1 MSVMMFSLVL
11 LGLLCMPFHG
21 MANPFTQK
29 KASPLEGPGQSA
41 EPVTKK
47 RPAGFGAAAPG
58 NPGIL
63 MKIISLQKQSR
74 EKMTAMIHRAKT
86 TEDIMPLIWVLGTAL
101 VYGMIHSAGPGHG
114 KALAVSYVFGFKP
127 GIARAV
133 LFGNLLA
140 FTHGMSGVG
149 LVLLVKFVLQAS
161 MSASLASFTQITQIV
176 SYSLISLLGL
186 FLFFRQVIAWK
197 GEKEREDGISPS
209 DRQPSLY
216 TALAVGMIP
225 CPGVVLAMIFCM
237 SMDLTFLG
245 VLMGLAISAGMG
257 LTISGVALVAVLSK
271 SALLK
276 GAGRSQK
283 GAALLESVVEAFAGL
298 MVAGL
303 GLFSLLGVFY

>member
-1 MSVMMFSLVL
+1 MSMMMFALVL
-11 LGLLCMPFHG
+11 LGLCMPFPG
-21 MANPFTQK
+21 VVNPFTQT
-29 KASPLEGPGQSA
+29 KAGQLEGAGQTA
-41 EPVTKK
+41 GPVIKK
-47 RPAGFGAAAPG
+47 RPAEFGAQAPG
-58 NPGIL
+58 KPGIL
-63 MKIISLQKQSR
+63 MKLIFFQQQIR
-74 EKMTAMIHRAKT
+74 EKMTALIHRAKT

-101 VYGMIHSAGPGHG
+101 IYGIVHSAGPGHG

-161 MSASLASFTQITQIV
+161 MSSSLASFTQITQII
-176 SYSLISLLGL
+176 SYSLISLLGI
-186 FLFFRQVIAWK
+186 FLFIRQVIAWK
-197 GEKEREDGISPS
+197 ARKKKSEEGISPP

-225 CPGVVLAMIFCM
+225 CPGVVLAMLFCV
-237 SMDLTFLG
+237 SMDLTFFG
-245 VLMGLAISAGMG
+245 ILMGLAISTGMG
-257 LTISGVALVAVLSK
+257 LTLSGVALVAVLSK

-276 GAGRSQK
+276 GTGRFKK

-298 MVAGL
+298 LVAGL
-303 GLFSLLGVFY
+303 GLFFLLGVFY